1 MVSPFCVKIY
11 LCGIKRKRKIRRVF
25 KANYENE
32 MREVADWLKHPNEL
46 GKAPFKMEFVKEF
59 TDEEGCHCLIFK
71 FKKGLF
77 SPWLMAIHSDS
88 GIFSEQERYDEN
100 NDIEQATQMLTYLK
114 QYWKSIAL
122 NEEEQKERE
131 KKAPAFHAFTRIFM
145 LIIALSPKNI

>member
-1 MVSPFCVKIY
+1 M
-11 LCGIKRKRKIRRVF
+11 
-25 KANYENE
+25 ANYENE

-46 GKAPFKMEFVKEF
+46 GKAPLILKHILVFIGKMEFVKEF

-131 KKAPAFHAFTRIFM
+131 KK
-145 LIIALSPKNI
+145 

>member
-1 MVSPFCVKIY
+1 MSNKKERRRIVK
-11 LCGIKRKRKIRRVF
+11 
-25 KANYENE
+25 
-32 MREVADWLKHPNEL
+32 EL
-46 GKAPFKMEFVKEF
+46 LDVTDKEF

-114 QYWKSIAL
+114 QYWNCLLYTSPSP
-122 NEEEQKERE
+122 RD
-131 KKAPAFHAFTRIFM
+131 TR
-145 LIIALSPKNI
+145 

>member
-1 MVSPFCVKIY
+1 M
-11 LCGIKRKRKIRRVF
+11 
-25 KANYENE
+25 ANYENE

-122 NEEEQKERE
+122 NEEEQKEETKGEGKKE
-131 KKAPAFHAFTRIFM
+131 KKSKGPGFISK
-145 LIIALSPKNI
+145 IGNILGKLVNEEDE